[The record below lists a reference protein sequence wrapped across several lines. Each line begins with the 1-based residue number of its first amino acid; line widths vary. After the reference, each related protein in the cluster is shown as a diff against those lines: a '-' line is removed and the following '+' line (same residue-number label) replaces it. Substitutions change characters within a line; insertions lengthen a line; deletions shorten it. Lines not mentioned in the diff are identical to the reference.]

1 MDGSVLV
8 KSEAVDQLPI
18 YIIDVFNFATNL
30 DDGGA
35 DMTGTKGAESGLV
48 GDVDAE
54 EDAVDNEFEGLGRC
68 YCNFLYDCTF

>member
-1 MDGSVLV
+1 MFSFDS
-8 KSEAVDQLPI
+8 
-18 YIIDVFNFATNL
+18 NL